1 MKTKKL
7 AYNHLRAVK
16 NMLTYNGL
24 SKSEATQFLKDHNND
39 VRYAFWKACII
50 NFASKYLSEAY
61 DLAFTNDNK
70 DAEDYFMYL
79 YDDAAKRNEIK
90 TYAKTHKIGFWKAW
104 NTAFFKI

>member
-16 NMLTYNGL
+16 NMLAYNGL
-24 SKSEATQFLKDHNND
+24 SKSEATKFLKDHND
-39 VRYAFWKACII
+39 DIRYAFWKACVI
-50 NFASKYLSEAY
+50 NFASKYICEAY

-79 YDDAAKRNEIK
+79 YDDTAKCAKIK
-90 TYAKTHKIGFWKAW
+90 AYAKTHKIGFRKAW
-104 NTAFFKI
+104 NMAF